1 MQNQWAKPDA
11 EIGDAFDQ
19 LVYQSRLIGADTS
32 LVVWGGGNTS
42 IKSNVEDFRGRPTE
56 AMIIK
61 GSGSDL
67 KTIEKKHFPSL
78 KMEDVLPLY
87 TLEEMTDDDMV
98 AYLGQCMLNPKDP
111 RPSIETLLHA
121 FLPFHSVVHSHADA
135 IVALSLIH
143 I

>member
-61 GSGSDL
+61 GSG
-67 KTIEKKHFPSL
+67 
-78 KMEDVLPLY
+78 
-87 TLEEMTDDDMV
+87 
-98 AYLGQCMLNPKDP
+98 
-111 RPSIETLLHA
+111 
-121 FLPFHSVVHSHADA
+121 
-135 IVALSLIH
+135 
-143 I
+143 